1 VVQTADVGRRMHRM
15 RKTAGKQGGTRIVRI
30 LRSTRSQRFRAGH
43 AQAGA
48 QVGNVGV
55 DRVSCPPAPVEDVR
69 MQDHERAARQSL
81 IDHCCAMNASGLSLG
96 KSGNASLR
104 WGDGLLITPTGRAYD
119 RLQPE
124 DIVYLQADG
133 RCPPGQLLPSSEW
146 RFHCDILRS
155 TPDIHA
161 VVHTHSTHATALA
174 CLGEGIPAFHYM
186 VAVAGGA
193 DIPCADYATF
203 GTPELSNNVLNA
215 LQGRCACLMA
225 NHGQVAT
232 GATLSAAYELAQE
245 VENLARQY
253 MLARSLGPTR
263 NLSAAEMARVVEK
276 FRTYGQQRSDD

>member
-1 VVQTADVGRRMHRM
+1 
-15 RKTAGKQGGTRIVRI
+15 
-30 LRSTRSQRFRAGH
+30 
-43 AQAGA
+43 
-48 QVGNVGV
+48 
-55 DRVSCPPAPVEDVR
+55 

-124 DIVYLQADG
+124 DIVQLEADG

-155 TPDIHA
+155 HPDTNA
-161 VVHTHSTHATALA
+161 VVHVHSTYATALA
-174 CLGEGIPAFHYM
+174 CLGQGIPPFHYM

-193 DIPCADYATF
+193 EIPCADYATF
-203 GTPELSNNVLNA
+203 GTPELSANVLRA
-215 LQGRCACLMA
+215 LEGGHRACLMA

-232 GATLSAAYELAQE
+232 GNTLADAYALAQE

-253 MLARSLGPTR
+253 LLARSLGPTR
-263 NLSAAEMARVVEK
+263 DLDAAEMARVIEK
-276 FRTYGQQRSDD
+276 FRSYGQQRSDD